1 MKLAI
6 VIPCFN
12 EESSLLPSFEII
24 KAKLEYLVHSK
35 KIDRL
40 SKIVFVDDGSNDD
53 TWKVME
59 QICSNS
65 NSALAY
71 KLSRNFGQ
79 QAALLA
85 GLEKVANYF
94 DSILTMDIDLQDDIE
109 IIENMI
115 SQYQLGNEIIYGVRS
130 DRENDSFLKRN
141 TAQLFYKTMSIFGAK
156 TIYNHSD
163 YRMISNRA
171 LLYLLEYKEVNL
183 FLRGVFPLIG
193 LQYTTVSYKRKKR
206 EHGTSKYPLRKMISF
221 AINGITSFSIAPLR
235 LATFLGIMSF
245 SITLLLTFWAFYS
258 QLTGNVI
265 KGWSSTVISIYFLGS
280 IQLICIGILGEYIGK
295 IYMEVKKRPRYI
307 IETNTLNTEDIK
319 N

>member
-141 TAQLFYKTMSIFGAK
+141 TYCWQSPGPM
-156 TIYNHSD
+156 
-163 YRMISNRA
+163 YR
-171 LLYLLEYKEVNL
+171 YWH
-183 FLRGVFPLIG
+183 P
-193 LQYTTVSYKRKKR
+193 
-206 EHGTSKYPLRKMISF
+206 
-221 AINGITSFSIAPLR
+221 
-235 LATFLGIMSF
+235 
-245 SITLLLTFWAFYS
+245 
-258 QLTGNVI
+258 
-265 KGWSSTVISIYFLGS
+265 
-280 IQLICIGILGEYIGK
+280 
-295 IYMEVKKRPRYI
+295 
-307 IETNTLNTEDIK
+307 
-319 N
+319 